1 MERGIMETF
10 TDPKELVLNPHF
22 PKQKKTC
29 LALLS
34 DDMIDPPIIDI
45 INGFNRL
52 SFCFT
57 LQCCYGHFL
66 YPGETNPNNFN
77 RLPALR
83 TPARVEYRIAYIAF
97 CIENRV
103 SGKNLLNR
111 LKELTLI
118 SPQNIQFGSAEW
130 FWKRQVNSYAVQ
142 VEPLRFKKRDTVLLD
157 YREALVIEKIRDAFF
172 AQLKALL

>member
-1 MERGIMETF
+1 MERDIMETF
-10 TDPKELVLNPHF
+10 TDPKELVLNPDF
-22 PKQKKTC
+22 PKQKKKC

-34 DDMIDPPIIDI
+34 DDMIDSPIIDI
-45 INGFNRL
+45 IHGFNRL

-66 YPGETNPNNFN
+66 YPGQTNPNNFN

-83 TPARVEYRIAYIAF
+83 APSRVEYRIAYIAF
-97 CIENRV
+97 CIHNRV

-118 SPQNIQFGSAEW
+118 SPKNIQLGSAEW
-130 FWKRQVNSYAVQ
+130 FWQRQVNSYAVQ
-142 VEPLRFKKRDTVLLD
+142 VVPHRFKERDTVFLN
-157 YREALVIEKIRDAFF
+157 YREALVIEKARDMFF
-172 AQLKALL
+172 AKLKALA